1 MRKILLAGAILALSA
16 CGGNNNANDANT
28 MATDNMAV
36 DSNMGLDSNL
46 SMMNG
51 AEGMDANAAG
61 AMAANGSVDANTAAA
76 MAKDANTHDPDTNL
90 ANGM

>member
-16 CGGNNNANDANT
+16 CGDNNNATDANT
-28 MATDNMAV
+28 MAADNMAV

-46 SMMNG
+46 SMTG
-51 AEGMDANAAG
+51 AEGMDANAS
-61 AMAANGSVDANTAAA
+61 AANSMVDANTAAA